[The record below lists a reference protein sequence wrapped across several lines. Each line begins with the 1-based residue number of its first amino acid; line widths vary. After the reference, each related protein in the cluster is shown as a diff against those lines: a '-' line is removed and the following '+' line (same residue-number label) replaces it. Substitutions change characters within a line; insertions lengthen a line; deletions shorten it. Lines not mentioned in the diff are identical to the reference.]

1 MSRPIRHF
9 LSHEHGDRPALVRL
23 ETEMRRRGL
32 SSWRDRKDQHRGVA
46 TDPAVLKAIKVETD
60 GFVVYGTKRILA
72 SRYVWEQEWEP
83 AYVRNRAEAAADH
96 PFPYPLTPIFAGASV
111 ADLKGAAIGFKQ
123 PIPTDFNGERLTPG
137 PAGRR
142 EMANCL
148 LRTALTRRAAVAPHG
163 PLRLHL
169 TTFALPDDLDAD
181 VLVDWSPE
189 FAMGSV
195 PPWPE
200 LLVARDDLASELART
215 GRGLEVAVQARLG
228 PAFAL
233 GHGFPRVSRIPITA
247 GDGWQ
252 LGDTEDPALV
262 AATDVPVAGGDP
274 RVAVVEV
281 SLARVV
287 TVAVD
292 RAIAALSLDPSR
304 RLSLAYR
311 PGVNHVDAAVAAA
324 ATAAFG
330 RRLKELRDEGS
341 TEAHVFLAGPAP
353 LALLLGASV
362 NAGPAMILYHTVD
375 GEYVRSVRLP
385 A

>member
-23 ETEMRRRGL
+23 ETDMRRRGL

-46 TDPAVLKAIKVETD
+46 TDPAVLKAIKVDTD
-60 GFVVYGTKRILA
+60 GFVIYGTKRILDSA
-72 SRYVWEQEWEP
+72 YVWEHEWEP
-83 AYVRNRAEAAADH
+83 AYVRNQAEAGADH
-96 PFPYPLTPIFAGASV
+96 PFPYPLIPIFAGAGV

-123 PIPTDFNGERLTPG
+123 PIPTTFNGERLMPG

-142 EMANCL
+142 AMANYL

-169 TTFALPDDLDAD
+169 TTFAVADDLDAD

-189 FAMGSV
+189 FAPGSV
-195 PPWPE
+195 PPWPD
-200 LLVARDDLASELART
+200 LLAARDDLAAELART
-215 GRGLEVAVQARLG
+215 GRGLEISVQSRLG
-228 PAFAL
+228 PAFAF
-233 GHGFPRVSRIPITA
+233 GHAFPRVSKIPITA

-252 LGDTEDPALV
+252 LGDAEDPALV

-281 SLARVV
+281 SLARTV

-292 RAIAALSLDPSR
+292 RAIAALGSR
-304 RLSLAYR
+304 
-311 PGVNHVDAAVAAA
+311 PVAAA
-324 ATAAFG
+324 
-330 RRLKELRDEGS
+330 
-341 TEAHVFLAGPAP
+341 LAGVRARRSITSMPRSQRRRP
-353 LALLLGASV
+353 RRFG
-362 NAGPAMILYHTVD
+362 D
-375 GEYVRSVRLP
+375 GSSGCATR